1 MDDQTQRRMAE
12 NEAAFRDAN
21 ERIEARAEELDFQ
34 QPIPFLCECG
44 EPSCHE
50 IVRLAFDQYAEVRRD
65 PTRFFVLPSH
75 ESVAQAAG
83 QVLDRR
89 DGYSIVEKTG
99 VAAEVAEQ
107 RNPRETA
114 G

>member
-1 MDDQTQRRMAE
+1 MAE

-21 ERIEARAEELDFQ
+21 ERIEARAEELGFQ
-34 QPIPFLCECG
+34 PPVPFLCECG

-50 IVRLAFDQYAEVRRD
+50 IVRLSFDEYADVRRE
-65 PTRFFVLPSH
+65 PTHFFVLAAH

-99 VAAEVAEQ
+99 VAGEVAEE